1 MQFLALPFAL
11 LLFGFLFDHSVSY
24 NKSTSIRNSL
34 VALSI
39 VTIMFS
45 WYQSAGGPL
54 REISRVII
62 NRGRSTVEHFGE
74 TPASFRRTGLAV
86 DRVRQLLGLER
97 IVFVTPDIGG
107 LALCC
112 DRIRIVDIA
121 LLTNRRLA
129 KDGYIALPSVFNEEM
144 PDIIEAHQVWAAL
157 SQIYTIAQ
165 FRNKYQP
172 ILVDRTRLYLRNDHV
187 KALLGSR
194 NGSWC
199 SIEDANCLSMAI
211 ETHRYVEHT
220 NRSDDAAFLV
230 KGRFLLVE
238 D

>member
-1 MQFLALPFAL
+1 
-11 LLFGFLFDHSVSY
+11 
-24 NKSTSIRNSL
+24 
-34 VALSI
+34 
-39 VTIMFS
+39 MFS

-157 SQIYTIAQ
+157 SQ
-165 FRNKYQP
+165 
-172 ILVDRTRLYLRNDHV
+172 
-187 KALLGSR
+187 S
-194 NGSWC
+194 
-199 SIEDANCLSMAI
+199 LSEKLI
-211 ETHRYVEHT
+211 INYK
-220 NRSDDAAFLV
+220 SF
-230 KGRFLLVE
+230 
-238 D
+238 